1 MSRFDPLLA
10 TRALW
15 QIRVKKRPFVL
26 SHGVNA
32 SCNMRCRF
40 CEYWKE
46 TGDEPTR
53 EEVFKLLEDAKA
65 FGIGVYNAWT
75 TEPLLRKDLPEIMA
89 HAKELG
95 LITSMVTNGKLL
107 YKRAHELKDVDFLS
121 VSVDGTKSYREIRNM
136 DFEDLMKGIKK
147 AIEVREQQNQE
158 NPILMNC
165 VLSNK
170 NLDDIEPLILLAKD
184 LGTKISFEPV
194 HEFPGIDKE
203 TWDEIGIRD
212 KEKFRKVVDRIIEL
226 KKQGYPIINSKTY
239 LRMVRDGDMDYRCRA
254 SSVIINVTHDG
265 TAEACRVQHEPL
277 GNVMRDGF
285 EKVWKD
291 SAARREEIVRNCD
304 GCLFFGYAENSL
316 MQGFNPEVLMCYEWM

>member
-10 TRALW
+10 ARALW

-32 SCNMRCRF
+32 RCNMRCGF

-46 TGDEPTR
+46 TGPEPAR

-89 HAKELG
+89 HAKKLG

-107 YKRAHELKDVDFLS
+107 YERAGELKDVDFLS
-121 VSVDGTKSYREIRNM
+121 VSVDGIKNYEEIRKM
-136 DFEDLMKGIKK
+136 KFETLLKGIKK
-147 AIEVREQQNQE
+147 ARDVREMQNKG
-158 NPILMNC
+158 PILMNC
-165 VLSNK
+165 VLSGK
-170 NLDDIEPLILLAKD
+170 NLDDIEGLIELAKE
-184 LGTKISFEPV
+184 LGVKISFEPV
-194 HEFPGIDKE
+194 HEFPGIASE
-203 TWDEIGIRD
+203 TWNDIGIRD
-212 KEKFRKVVDRIIEL
+212 EEKFRRTVDRIIEM
-226 KKQGYPIINSKTY
+226 KKEGYPIINSRTY
-239 LRMVRDGDMDYRCRA
+239 LRMVRDRDMAYKCRA
-254 SSVIINVTHDG
+254 SGVIINVTHDG

-285 EKVWKD
+285 EKVWKE
-291 SAARREEIVRNCD
+291 SAGRREKLVENCE
-304 GCLFFGYAENSL
+304 GCLFFGYTENSL
-316 MQGFNPEVLMCYEWM
+316 MQSFRPEVILNYEWM